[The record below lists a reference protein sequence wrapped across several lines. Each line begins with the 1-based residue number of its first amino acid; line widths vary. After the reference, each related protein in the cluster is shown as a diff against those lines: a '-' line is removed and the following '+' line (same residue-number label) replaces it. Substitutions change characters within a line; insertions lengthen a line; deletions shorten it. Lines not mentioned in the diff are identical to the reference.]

1 MPPARVA
8 PSRANGPWTA
18 QAAGDSDGGQG
29 SADCSRKQGSDCAT
43 RVVDDVLSDNL
54 QQHKWQTMAAEKG
67 AKGKASVFEVDTN
80 SVLEGGNVFSWLRS
94 GDGTVARNIGIK
106 YDCRAQTLE
115 IQLIYHCTGGQ
126 ACVLDPSIDKYA
138 GKVLPATDIKGWFKE
153 ACER

>member
-1 MPPARVA
+1 M
-8 PSRANGPWTA
+8 
-18 QAAGDSDGGQG
+18 
-29 SADCSRKQGSDCAT
+29 
-43 RVVDDVLSDNL
+43 LSDNL

-94 GDGTVARNIGIK
+94 GDGTQARNIGIK

-115 IQLIYHCTGGQ
+115 IQLIYHCTGAQ
-126 ACVLDPSIDKYA
+126 ACLLDPSIDKYA
-138 GKVLPATDIKGWFKE
+138 GKVLPANDIKGWFKE